1 MLGVGPLTYLALT
14 VYLMWLVSSGS
25 LASWLAIRARSR
37 GVHRPSL
44 GS

>member
-1 MLGVGPLTYLALT
+1 MLGVGTLSYLALT
-14 VYLMWLVSSGS
+14 VYLLWLLSSGS
-25 LASWLAIRARSR
+25 LASWLAVRAHRG